1 MTIDPFEILGVPRS
15 ASDHEIATAYRS
27 LARQFHPDAHP
38 EATADEKA
46 VYETAMA
53 RINQAYGQIKDPADR
68 ERWLRNERMGRP
80 GTAGAG
86 ARSRSGPGAQGRQ
99 PPSPYRPPGPGECV
113 LCGCAPAEVFTFVH
127 QIGMI
132 ISSQRG
138 TTEASL
144 CRLCALAVGRSQ
156 QNRTLVTGWWGLL
169 AFFTNFAVVFANAG
183 QLRRAHR
190 LGPPQPVANVVGRIP
205 GSMHPGR
212 PVHRRAGLYVAAVI
226 VGFVAFVAIGAA
238 RSQPSTAGGGSG
250 GGASAPV
257 PSPTEITDWSPGNCV
272 RGTVTASPVACTS
285 DHDGRITD
293 AVTNLLFCPPGTD
306 TYVQIRA
313 TSYCID
319 MDR

>member
-1 MTIDPFEILGVPRS
+1 MSDDPFEILGVPRT
-15 ASDHEIATAYRS
+15 ATDHEIATAYRS

-38 EATADEKA
+38 EATADENA

-53 RINQAYGQIKDPADR
+53 RINEAHDRIKDPTDR
-68 ERWLRNERMGRP
+68 EQWLRNERMGRP

-86 ARSRSGPGAQGRQ
+86 RTGARTGSQQ

-113 LCGCAPAEVFTFVH
+113 LCGSAPAEVFTFVH
-127 QIGMI
+127 QIGMVV
-132 ISSQRG
+132 SSQRG
-138 TTEASL
+138 TTQASL
-144 CRLCALAVGRSQ
+144 CRFCALAVGRSQ

-169 AFFTNFAVVFANAG
+169 AFFTNFGAVLANAG

-190 LGPPQPVANVVGRIP
+190 LAPPQPVANVVGRTP
-205 GSMHPGR
+205 GPMHPGR

-226 VGFVAFVAIGAA
+226 LGFVAFVGVGVA
-238 RSQPSTAGGGSG
+238 RNQPTTTGGGSG
-250 GGASAPV
+250 GAASAPV